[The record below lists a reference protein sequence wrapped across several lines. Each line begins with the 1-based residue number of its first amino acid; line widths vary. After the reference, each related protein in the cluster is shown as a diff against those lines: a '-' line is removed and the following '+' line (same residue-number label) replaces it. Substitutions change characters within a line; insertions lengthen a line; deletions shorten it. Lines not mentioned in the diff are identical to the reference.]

1 MPTVSAP
8 APNDGAPLHCAGAA
22 QWAAWLRKHH
32 AKSAGVWLRIA
43 KKGSD
48 QTSVTYPEALELAL
62 CFGWIDALKKKD
74 GPQHWVQRFTPRSK
88 RSIWSKVNREKAL
101 KLVELGR
108 MQPAGLKEMERA
120 QADGR
125 WQAAYDPQS
134 ASTVPPDL
142 QAAFNAQP
150 GAQAFF
156 ETLDS
161 KNRYAVLF
169 RLQTAKLAATR
180 ARRIETFVA
189 MLARGEK
196 LHP

>member
-1 MPTVSAP
+1 MASAP
-8 APNDGAPLHCAGAA
+8 APTESTLQFAKAA

-32 AKSAGVWLRIA
+32 AKSTGVWLRIA
-43 KKGSD
+43 KKGAD
-48 QTSVTYPEALELAL
+48 DTSVTHPEALELAL
-62 CFGWIDALKKKD
+62 CFGWIDALRKND
-74 GPQHWVQRFTPRSK
+74 GPQHWVQRFTPRGK

-101 KLVELGR
+101 KLVALGR
-108 MQPAGLKEMERA
+108 MQPAGLKEIERA

-134 ASTVPPDL
+134 TSSVPPDL
-142 QAAFNAQP
+142 QAAFDAQP
-150 GAQAFF
+150 AAQAFF

-161 KNRYAVLF
+161 KNRYAVLL

-180 ARRIETFVA
+180 ARRIEAFVA

>member
-1 MPTVSAP
+1 MATTSAP
-8 APNDGAPLHCAGAA
+8 PETPLHFAGAT

-32 AKSAGVWLRIA
+32 TTSTGVWLRIA
-43 KKGSD
+43 KKGAD

-62 CFGWIDALKKKD
+62 CFGWIDALKKND

-88 RSIWSKVNREKAL
+88 RSIWSKVNRKKAL

-108 MQPAGLKEMERA
+108 MQLAGLKEMERA

-142 QAAFNAQP
+142 QAAFDARP

>member
-1 MPTVSAP
+1 MASAP
-8 APNDGAPLHCAGAA
+8 APSGDTPLHCAGAA

-32 AKSAGVWLRIA
+32 AKSTGVWLRIA
-43 KKGSD
+43 KKGTD

-62 CFGWIDALKKKD
+62 CFGWIDALKKND

-101 KLVELGR
+101 RLIELGR
-108 MQPAGLKEMERA
+108 MQPAGLKEIERA

-142 QAAFNAQP
+142 QAAFDAEP
-150 GAQAFF
+150 GAHAFF